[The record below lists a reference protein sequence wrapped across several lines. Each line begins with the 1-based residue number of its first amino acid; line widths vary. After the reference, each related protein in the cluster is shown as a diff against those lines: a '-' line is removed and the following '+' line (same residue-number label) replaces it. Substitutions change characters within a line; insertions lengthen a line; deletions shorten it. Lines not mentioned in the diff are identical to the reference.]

1 MHIYTRNII
10 NNDNTGT
17 FSAPYLSKRLTAERA
32 YKAVQD
38 NNDIMWLKT
47 NNNKAKNS
55 SNNKMKTKNKNIND
69 NSNNNNNRRRR
80 RRRNGE
86 LSALYNTRIKI

>member
-1 MHIYTRNII
+1 MEDKNKTVYLQITSKII

-38 NNDIMWLKT
+38 NNDNMGLKT
-47 NNNKAKNS
+47 NNKKAKN

-69 NSNNNNNRRRR
+69 YNNNSNNNNNRRR
-80 RRRNGE
+80 
-86 LSALYNTRIKI
+86 